1 MFHRLSSRPRGIK
14 PQLPIAN
21 LLINTPDTG
30 FPPSFVSHLSQCI
43 YSFIELI
50 LDSINA
56 HECPLWAVHFWT
68 LDLSP
73 RQLSLKLCL
82 NLRPPSTIAE
92 EFSWAGDAPVEFNP
106 ICSSV
111 CSVTR
116 IWVLEVE
123 SCCLMI
129 DLVPTWSFACLWT
142 HILLIVEVW
151 RLPSNIIRLK
161 GRTQDSGTWLKDTS
175 FNQSPSWSIFCLKIN
190 PWTWNHIPTLNI

>member
-1 MFHRLSSRPRGIK
+1 MRFSPHLGLPLGYPAESSLVLRKLPVSFCLRMFSGCGFLWSPGVDWKYLRVHRLSSLPRGIK

-56 HECPLWAVHFWT
+56 HKCPLQAVHFWT

-82 NLRPPSTIAE
+82 NLRPQYHS
-92 EFSWAGDAPVEFNP
+92 
-106 ICSSV
+106 
-111 CSVTR
+111 
-116 IWVLEVE
+116 
-123 SCCLMI
+123 
-129 DLVPTWSFACLWT
+129 
-142 HILLIVEVW
+142 
-151 RLPSNIIRLK
+151 
-161 GRTQDSGTWLKDTS
+161 
-175 FNQSPSWSIFCLKIN
+175 
-190 PWTWNHIPTLNI
+190 